1 MRYLKWLRPSP
12 ALVVAL
18 IAVIF
23 AWSGAAN
30 SAPQGGAASGHHARF
45 TVRQAYNPGED
56 RNTARCE
63 SEEVATGGGAATT
76 GDGILVASHPTQS
89 GHPRHPDG
97 WFAGA
102 RPSAVF
108 VWVICERP

>member
-18 IAVIF
+18 IAVVL

-30 SAPQGGAASGHHARF
+30 SAPQGGAASAHHARF
-45 TVRQAYNPGED
+45 TVREVYNPNGTQD
-56 RNTARCE
+56 TARCE

-76 GDGILVASHPTQS
+76 GDGTLVASHPTQS
-89 GHPRHPDG
+89 APPRHPNG
-97 WFAGA
+97 WFAGT
-102 RPSAVF
+102 RPSAVY